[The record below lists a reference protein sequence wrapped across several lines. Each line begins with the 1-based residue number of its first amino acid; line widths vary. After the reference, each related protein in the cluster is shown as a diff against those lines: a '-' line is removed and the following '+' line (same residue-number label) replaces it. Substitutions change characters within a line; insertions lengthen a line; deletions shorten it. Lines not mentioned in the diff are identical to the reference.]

1 MLADFQGY
9 RGGHLPGNCLSQY
22 FGIFI
27 WRVKMNAV
35 ILLRIVL
42 IAFTIC
48 SALFLI
54 VDLIKHKDE
63 IHFKKG
69 ITLALIG
76 LFTNMLDTW
85 GIGCFATQS
94 ACFKFTKS
102 TNDEIIPGTLNVGN
116 TIPVALEGIL
126 FMTFVDIDPL
136 TLYLMLAAA
145 AIGALV
151 GSGIVCKWDL
161 KTVRYALSVGLV
173 ILAVALVCKNAGVG
187 PFGAVGTATGLSGIK
202 LVVGVVINFFLG
214 ALMMIGVGLYAPCI
228 ALVGALG
235 MNIGVAFPI
244 MMGSCAFLMNASC
257 FKFIKEGK
265 YDRTATIMLSIFG
278 CIGVV
283 IAYKVACFLSL
294 STLTYIVCVV
304 MIITSATFFRDARKM
319 SMPSESERAQK
330 ELQKSG
336 AMTD

>member
-9 RGGHLPGNCLSQY
+9 RGGYLPGNCLSQY
-22 FGIFI
+22 LGIFI
-27 WRVKMNAV
+27 WRFKMNAV

-42 IAFTIC
+42 ITFTIC

-54 VDLIKHKDE
+54 VDLIRHKDE

-102 TNDEIIPGTLNVGN
+102 TNDEFIPGTLNVGN

-126 FMTFVDIDPL
+126 FLTFVDIDPS

-161 KTVRYALSVGLV
+161 KTVRYALSIGLV

-202 LVVGVVINFFLG
+202 LVIGVVINFFLG
-214 ALMMIGVGLYAPCI
+214 ALMM
-228 ALVGALG
+228 
-235 MNIGVAFPI
+235 
-244 MMGSCAFLMNASC
+244 
-257 FKFIKEGK
+257 
-265 YDRTATIMLSIFG
+265 
-278 CIGVV
+278 IGVV

-319 SMPSESERAQK
+319 SMLSESERAQK

-336 AMTD
+336 AMAD

>member
-1 MLADFQGY
+1 M
-9 RGGHLPGNCLSQY
+9 
-22 FGIFI
+22 
-27 WRVKMNAV
+27 
-35 ILLRIVL
+35 
-42 IAFTIC
+42 C
-48 SALFLI
+48 SAIYLI
-54 VDLIKHKDE
+54 IDLVKHKDE
-63 IHFKKG
+63 IHFKKT
-69 ITLALIG
+69 ITLSLIG
-76 LFTNMLDTW
+76 LFTVILDTW

-102 TNDEIIPGTLNVGN
+102 TDDQLIPGTLNVGN
-116 TIPVALEGIL
+116 TISVALEGIL

-145 AIGALV
+145 AVGAVV

-173 ILAVALVCKNAGVG
+173 ILAIALICKNA
-187 PFGAVGTATGLSGIK
+187 
-202 LVVGVVINFFLG
+202 
-214 ALMMIGVGLYAPCI
+214 GVGLYAPCM

-265 YDRTATIMLSIFG
+265 YDRTATILLTIFG
-278 CIGVV
+278 CIGAL

-304 MIITSATFFRDARKM
+304 MFITSITFFRDARKM
-319 SMPSESERAQK
+319 SLPSSSTQAQN
-330 ELQKSG
+330 
-336 AMTD
+336 ADAIAD

>member
-1 MLADFQGY
+1 M
-9 RGGHLPGNCLSQY
+9 
-22 FGIFI
+22 
-27 WRVKMNAV
+27 
-35 ILLRIVL
+35 
-42 IAFTIC
+42 
-48 SALFLI
+48 I
-54 VDLIKHKDE
+54 VDLSKHKDE

-116 TIPVALEGIL
+116 TITVALEGIL

-214 ALMMIGVGLYAPCI
+214 ALMMIGV
-228 ALVGALG
+228 
-235 MNIGVAFPI
+235 
-244 MMGSCAFLMNASC
+244 
-257 FKFIKEGK
+257 
-265 YDRTATIMLSIFG
+265 
-278 CIGVV
+278 V

-319 SMPSESERAQK
+319 SMPSESEQAQK

>member
-1 MLADFQGY
+1 
-9 RGGHLPGNCLSQY
+9 
-22 FGIFI
+22 
-27 WRVKMNAV
+27 MNAV

-116 TIPVALEGIL
+116 TITVALEGIL

-151 GSGIVCKWDL
+151 GS
-161 KTVRYALSVGLV
+161 
-173 ILAVALVCKNAGVG
+173 GVG

-214 ALMMIGVGLYAPCI
+214 ALMMIGVGLYAPCM

-319 SMPSESERAQK
+319 SMPSESEQAQK

>member
-27 WRVKMNAV
+27 WKVKMNAV

-136 TLYLMLAAA
+136 TL
-145 AIGALV
+145 
-151 GSGIVCKWDL
+151 
-161 KTVRYALSVGLV
+161 
-173 ILAVALVCKNAGVG
+173 
-187 PFGAVGTATGLSGIK
+187 
-202 LVVGVVINFFLG
+202 
-214 ALMMIGVGLYAPCI
+214 
-228 ALVGALG
+228 
-235 MNIGVAFPI
+235 
-244 MMGSCAFLMNASC
+244 
-257 FKFIKEGK
+257 
-265 YDRTATIMLSIFG
+265 
-278 CIGVV
+278 
-283 IAYKVACFLSL
+283 
-294 STLTYIVCVV
+294 
-304 MIITSATFFRDARKM
+304 
-319 SMPSESERAQK
+319 
-330 ELQKSG
+330 
-336 AMTD
+336 

>member
-1 MLADFQGY
+1 M
-9 RGGHLPGNCLSQY
+9 
-22 FGIFI
+22 
-27 WRVKMNAV
+27 
-35 ILLRIVL
+35 
-42 IAFTIC
+42 
-48 SALFLI
+48 I

-116 TIPVALEGIL
+116 TILFALEGIL

-136 TLYLMLAAA
+136 TLYLMLASAA
-145 AIGALV
+145 FGALV

-214 ALMMIGVGLYAPCI
+214 ALMMIGV
-228 ALVGALG
+228 
-235 MNIGVAFPI
+235 
-244 MMGSCAFLMNASC
+244 
-257 FKFIKEGK
+257 
-265 YDRTATIMLSIFG
+265 
-278 CIGVV
+278 V

>member
-1 MLADFQGY
+1 
-9 RGGHLPGNCLSQY
+9 
-22 FGIFI
+22 
-27 WRVKMNAV
+27 MNAV

-136 TLYLMLAAA
+136 TLYLMLS
-145 AIGALV
+145 ALQP
-151 GSGIVCKWDL
+151 D
-161 KTVRYALSVGLV
+161 
-173 ILAVALVCKNAGVG
+173 LAVLN
-187 PFGAVGTATGLSGIK
+187 
-202 LVVGVVINFFLG
+202 
-214 ALMMIGVGLYAPCI
+214 
-228 ALVGALG
+228 
-235 MNIGVAFPI
+235 
-244 MMGSCAFLMNASC
+244 
-257 FKFIKEGK
+257 
-265 YDRTATIMLSIFG
+265 
-278 CIGVV
+278 
-283 IAYKVACFLSL
+283 
-294 STLTYIVCVV
+294 
-304 MIITSATFFRDARKM
+304 
-319 SMPSESERAQK
+319 
-330 ELQKSG
+330 
-336 AMTD
+336 

>member
-1 MLADFQGY
+1 
-9 RGGHLPGNCLSQY
+9 
-22 FGIFI
+22 
-27 WRVKMNAV
+27 MNAV
-35 ILLRIVL
+35 ILLRIIL
-42 IAFTIC
+42 ILFTMC
-48 SALFLI
+48 SAIYLI
-54 VDLIKHKDE
+54 VDLVKHKDE

-69 ITLALIG
+69 FTLALIG
-76 LFTNMLDTW
+76 LFTVMLDTW

-102 TNDEIIPGTLNVGN
+102 TDDQFIPGTLNVGN
-116 TIPVALEGIL
+116 TISVALEGIL

-145 AIGALV
+145 AAGALV

-161 KTVRYALSVGLV
+161 KTVRYALSAGLV

-187 PFGAVGTATGLSGIK
+187 PFGAVGTATGLRGIK
-202 LVVGVVINFFLG
+202 LVIGVVINFFLG
-214 ALMMIGVGLYAPCI
+214 ALMMIGVGLYAPCM

-265 YDRTATIMLSIFG
+265 YDRTATIMLTIFG

-283 IAYKVACFLSL
+283 IAYKIACFLSL
-294 STLTYIVCVV
+294 STLTYVVCVV
-304 MIITSATFFRDARKM
+304 MVITSGTFFRDARKM
-319 SMPSESERAQK
+319 SISANASQPQNAD
-330 ELQKSG
+330 
-336 AMTD
+336 AIAD

>member
-1 MLADFQGY
+1 
-9 RGGHLPGNCLSQY
+9 
-22 FGIFI
+22 
-27 WRVKMNAV
+27 MNAV

-54 VDLIKHKDE
+54 IDLIRHKDE

-214 ALMMIGVGLYAPCI
+214 AL
-228 ALVGALG
+228 G

-319 SMPSESERAQK
+319 SMPSESERTQK

>member
-1 MLADFQGY
+1 M
-9 RGGHLPGNCLSQY
+9 
-22 FGIFI
+22 
-27 WRVKMNAV
+27 
-35 ILLRIVL
+35 
-42 IAFTIC
+42 
-48 SALFLI
+48 
-54 VDLIKHKDE
+54 
-63 IHFKKG
+63 
-69 ITLALIG
+69 
-76 LFTNMLDTW
+76 
-85 GIGCFATQS
+85 
-94 ACFKFTKS
+94 
-102 TNDEIIPGTLNVGN
+102 
-116 TIPVALEGIL
+116 
-126 FMTFVDIDPL
+126 
-136 TLYLMLAAA
+136 
-145 AIGALV
+145 
-151 GSGIVCKWDL
+151 GSD
-161 KTVRYALSVGLV
+161 ALSVGLV

-214 ALMMIGVGLYAPCI
+214 ALMMIGVGLYAPCM
-228 ALVGALG
+228 ALVGVLG